1 MRWITLL
8 MSVLVLVSINHKAMA
23 REITLQPSKQTT
35 TTTTSLPKAITT
47 IKLGTIITRVEH
59 AGSCVKKNTLIIV
72 KGQKFG
78 SKNGKRVVF
87 KDTTVHVHALTL
99 SWSDTRITLR
109 LPDDPKFKGGRK
121 YYIGIETTAERWL
134 SNTTKYVT
142 VCRQLKATTFD
153 PNLFSRRT
161 QSLGEENENDDD
173 GSGQISISAGRSIE
187 SELPPAPADLPPPP
201 SKKDKTIEPREVM
214 IVSTNMIEAQKIAQ
228 QAKRFGFRIKRRTAL
243 KGLGMVVSVISVPKG
258 VSMKNGLSM
267 LRRTVPKTEQWK
279 IGVNHRYVLQ
289 GKPSTKQYGSKLI
302 GWRSH
307 SSTCG
312 RGIRIGLIDT
322 ALDMAHPSLRG
333 QSITTRSFLTAG
345 IPSAAP
351 DHGTAVAALLVGKH
365 TSAGIA
371 GLLPGSKLYVANVF
385 RQRGKRRVETTA
397 EWIVLALDWLVRQ
410 RVHIINVSLG
420 GPRNL
425 LLETAIKR
433 VLARGVVVIAAAG
446 NNGPGGRPVYPAAHK
461 GVIAVTAVD
470 ARLNPYRKANR
481 GRHISFSA
489 PGVDVWTAKPGGKF
503 VYVSGTSYAVPFVAT
518 VFAGARLANPRRSW
532 PTITKN
538 LQKKARD
545 LGQAGKDPIFGWGLV
560 QASGSCSEAV
570 RKKR

>member
-1 MRWITLL
+1 MP
-8 MSVLVLVSINHKAMA
+8 VAALVLVSFNHQAAA
-23 REITLQPSKQTT
+23 RELTFQPTKQTT
-35 TTTTSLPKAITT
+35 TTTLPKAITT

-59 AGSCVKKNTLIIV
+59 AGSCVKKNTLITV

-78 SKNGKRVVF
+78 SKSGKRVVF
-87 KDTTVHVHALTL
+87 KGTTVHVHGSAL

-109 LPDDPKFKGGRK
+109 LPDNSRFRAGRK
-121 YYIGIETTAERWL
+121 YYIGIETTGEKWL
-134 SNTTKYVT
+134 SNITKYVT
-142 VCRQLKATTFD
+142 VCQKSRATTFD
-153 PNLFSRRT
+153 PNLFDRRT
-161 QSLGEENENDDD
+161 RTPGEENENDDD
-173 GSGQISISAGRSIE
+173 GSGQISISAGRPIE
-187 SELPPAPADLPPPP
+187 SELPPAPANLPPLP

-214 IVSTNMIEAQKIAQ
+214 IVSTNMVEAQKLAQ

-267 LRRTVPKTEQWK
+267 LRGTVPKKEQWK
-279 IGVNHRYVLQ
+279 IGANHRYVLQ
-289 GKPSTKQYGSKLI
+289 GKPSTKQYGPRLI
-302 GWRSH
+302 GWQSH

-333 QSITTRSFLTAG
+333 QSITTRSFLAAG
-345 IPSAAP
+345 IPPAAP

-365 TSAGIA
+365 TSADIA

-385 RQRGKRRVETTA
+385 RQRGKRHVETTA

-433 VLARGVVVIAAAG
+433 VLARGVVIVAAAG
-446 NNGPGGRPVYPAAHK
+446 NNGPGGPPVYPAAHK

-470 ARLNPYRKANR
+470 VRLNPYRKANR
-481 GRHISFSA
+481 GRHISFAA

-503 VYVSGTSYAVPFVAT
+503 VYVSGTSYAVPFVTTA
-518 VFAGARLANPRRSW
+518 FAAARLENPRRPWSA
-532 PTITKN
+532 ITRK

-545 LGQAGKDPIFGWGLV
+545 LGQPGKDPVFGWGLV
-560 QASGSCSEAV
+560 QTSGGCSKTV
-570 RKKR
+570 RQKR